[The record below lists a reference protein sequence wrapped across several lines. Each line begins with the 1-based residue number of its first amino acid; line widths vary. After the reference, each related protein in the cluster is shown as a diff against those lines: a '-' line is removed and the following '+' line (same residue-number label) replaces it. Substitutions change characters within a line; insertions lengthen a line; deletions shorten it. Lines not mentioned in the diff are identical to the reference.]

1 MHRLT
6 SGVQDKV
13 YAKIECRSL
22 QPEDV
27 FVLFP
32 DFPASEAIAESLC
45 TDVYRRSMDIP
56 MMASVQYCTFLLL
69 AAFLAEAFSQV
80 HICHCRQCSTYYGH

>member
-32 DFPASEAIAESLC
+32 DFPASEAIAEAFAQMFIEGQW
-45 TDVYRRSMDIP
+45 TYR
-56 MMASVQYCTFLLL
+56 
-69 AAFLAEAFSQV
+69 
-80 HICHCRQCSTYYGH
+80 

>member
-13 YAKIECRSL
+13 YAKIECRQCRSL

-32 DFPASEAIAESLC
+32 DFPASEAIAEAFAQMFIERQW
-45 TDVYRRSMDIP
+45 TRTYR
-56 MMASVQYCTFLLL
+56 
-69 AAFLAEAFSQV
+69 
-80 HICHCRQCSTYYGH
+80 